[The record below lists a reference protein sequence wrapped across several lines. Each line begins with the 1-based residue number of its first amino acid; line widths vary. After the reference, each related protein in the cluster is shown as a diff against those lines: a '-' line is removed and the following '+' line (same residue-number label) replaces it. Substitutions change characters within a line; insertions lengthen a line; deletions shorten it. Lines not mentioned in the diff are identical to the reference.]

1 MVYNSRIRQL
11 IRQNMAA
18 GQIEE
23 YNEYKDKYRIKK
35 TYISFLLADTCIR
48 GDTFPVYLF
57 VEYEIESIAGTKL
70 PE

>member
-1 MVYNSRIRQL
+1 MMYNSRIRQL

-35 TYISFLLADTCIR
+35 NIYIVSSGRRL
-48 GDTFPVYLF
+48 YL
-57 VEYEIESIAGTKL
+57 
-70 PE
+70 

>member
-11 IRQNMAA
+11 IRQNMSA

-23 YNEYKDKYRIKK
+23 YNEYKDKYRVKK
-35 TYISFLLADTCIR
+35 AYISFLLADTCIR
-48 GDTFPVYLF
+48 GYASSVYLF
-57 VEYEIESIAGTKL
+57 VEYEIESITGTKL

>member
-1 MVYNSRIRQL
+1 MMYNSRIRQL

-35 TYISFLLADTCIR
+35 TYISFLLADD
-48 GDTFPVYLF
+48 GM
-57 VEYEIESIAGTKL
+57 G
-70 PE
+70 

>member
-35 TYISFLLADTCIR
+35 TYISFLLADDCIC
-48 GDTFPVYLF
+48 DHTFSF
-57 VEYEIESIAGTKL
+57 I
-70 PE
+70 